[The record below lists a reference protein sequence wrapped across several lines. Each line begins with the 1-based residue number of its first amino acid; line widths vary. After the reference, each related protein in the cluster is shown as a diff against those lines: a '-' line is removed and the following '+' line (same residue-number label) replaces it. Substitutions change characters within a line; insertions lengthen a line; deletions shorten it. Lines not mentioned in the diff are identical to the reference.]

1 MLGGE
6 IGDPNSP
13 LKCLQTLLNGRASYT
28 KSLMHAIH
36 KVMVKWKPQC
46 NQGKN
51 LSMLYELADPF
62 TMTSIVM
69 PDYNIETALI
79 EKWPV
84 SCMVTV

>member
-1 MLGGE
+1 MLCGQ
-6 IGDPNSP
+6 IGDSNSF
-13 LKCLQTLLNGRASYT
+13 LKCLQTLLNGGVSYT

-36 KVMVKWKPQC
+36 KIMAKWKPQC
-46 NQGKN
+46 NQGRN
-51 LSMLYELADPF
+51 LSMLHGLADLV

-69 PDYNIETALI
+69 PDYNIETALV

>member
-1 MLGGE
+1 MLCGQ
-6 IGDPNSP
+6 IGDPTSL

-36 KVMVKWKPQC
+36 KVMVKCKPQC
-46 NQGKN
+46 NQWRN
-51 LSMLYELADPF
+51 LSMLHVLADPF

-79 EKWPV
+79 E
-84 SCMVTV
+84 